1 MKTKP
6 ARKAKITERIG
17 VFWCDIKTSESKT
30 EKGYIS
36 LGMSKRMSKRISQ
49 GSGLGYYL
57 WGSSLVD
64 NFSLTHLSLVNSKK
78 DILLDI
84 PRDICILSWFSAQ
97 LTVTL
102 NERTAGGRKDKV
114 IYRDR
119 FAL

>member
-84 PRDICILSWFSAQ
+84 LLDIPRDIYPFS
-97 LTVTL
+97 VFGSGHFL
-102 NERTAGGRKDKV
+102 NDPEMVK
-114 IYRDR
+114 Y
-119 FAL
+119 